1 MKRIFG
7 LAPVVILTLAVCG
20 WAEQFSEFGECETS
34 TVCPPEISIHMS
46 GNDPCSD
53 VHILPGSKG
62 WVAVRHEPSV
72 VTVKEDFRC
81 RWLLGGEAGL
91 L

>member
-1 MKRIFG
+1 MAI
-7 LAPVVILTLAVCG
+7 ITLAACG
-20 WAEQFSEFGECETS
+20 QEEHFSEFIECETS
-34 TVCPPEISIHMS
+34 TVAADDLTASIHMS